1 MIVGRTVFLK
11 AVKGHQFKLGGT
23 RPHTIESFNNLL
35 GLVEEPG

>member
-11 AVKGHQFKLGGT
+11 AVKGRQLNIGDTH
-23 RPHTIESFNNLL
+23 PHTIESFDDLI